1 MRLALLTFFAIFVAA
16 DAFFAASVMY
26 HLRKYS
32 LPGWGAAKIIPP
44 LYLALSLLFLGLAI
58 AAFQKIPP
66 SLPFPMPA
74 FPRPW

>member
-1 MRLALLTFFAIFVAA
+1 MRPALLVFFVVFVAA

-32 LPGWGAAKIIPP
+32 LPGWGAAKIVPP

-58 AAFQKIPP
+58 AAFQNIPP
-66 SLPFPMPA
+66 SLPWPVPA
-74 FPRPW
+74 FPWPW